1 MRTAEEIWRELAAP
15 LPSFDALVKS
25 YEAPRERESEVVN
38 EYLNINDTAALIAL
52 FASVEPK
59 VVIEI
64 GCNTGRT
71 AKNILTAL
79 PMIEKYIAI
88 DVPPDHKPTLL
99 CQYSEVPANAGHHAA
114 EDPRFFLLVREG
126 GSQELGPQDLEPCDA
141 VFIDGDH
148 SEHAVTHDSNLARVL
163 VRPGGVIVWHDYH
176 NPGVEVTQA
185 VDKLKNEGWKIDH
198 VPNTWIAYMRIGGKH
213 AAS

>member
-1 MRTAEEIWRELAAP
+1 M
-15 LPSFDALVKS
+15 
-25 YEAPRERESEVVN
+25 VN
-38 EYLNINDTAALIAL
+38 EYLNINDTVGLIAL
-52 FASVEPK
+52 FDSVKPK

-71 AKNILTAL
+71 AKNVLTAL

-114 EDPRFFLLVREG
+114 EDPRFFLLIREG
-126 GSQELGPQDLEPCDA
+126 GSQALGPQDLEPCDA
-141 VFIDGDH
+141 VFVDGDH
-148 SEHAVTHDSNLARVL
+148 SFAAVRHDANLARAL
-163 VRPGGVIVWHDYH
+163 VRPGGIIVFHDYH

-185 VDKLKNEGWKIDH
+185 LDNLKNDGWKIDH
-198 VPNTWIAYMRIGGKH
+198 VPNTWLAYLRV
-213 AAS
+213 